1 MRFSTHQH
9 KHDCGIDLHART
21 MYICILEQAGTVLLH
36 NNVAATSEDFLRVTA
51 PYREE
56 LVVAVEC
63 SFTGYWLSALCTRQ
77 GLAFVLGHALYRKAL
92 QGGKA
97 KKDKLDSHKIAVVLH
112 GGMRPRA

>member
-1 MRFSTHQH
+1 MFQTRIRISAA
-9 KHDCGIDLHART
+9 LNRT
-21 MYICILEQAGTVLLH
+21 TRH
-36 NNVAATSEDFLRVTA
+36 WNTSHFLRVTA

-92 QGGKA
+92 HGGKA
-97 KKDKLDSHKIAVVLH
+97 KEDKLDSHKIAVVLR